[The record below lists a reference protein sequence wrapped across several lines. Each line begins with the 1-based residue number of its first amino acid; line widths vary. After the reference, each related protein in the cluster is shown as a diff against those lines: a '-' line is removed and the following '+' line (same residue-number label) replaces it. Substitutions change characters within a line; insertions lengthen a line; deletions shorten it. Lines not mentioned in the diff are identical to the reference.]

1 MEGTLNKVNTGNG
14 EKTPGQCF
22 LISSG
27 REKEPL
33 LKGTYSHDTNG
44 RQITTRFILRQFDA
58 IK

>member
-33 LKGTYSHDTNG
+33 LKGTYSYDTNG
-44 RQITTRFILRQFDA
+44 RQITTLFYF
-58 IK
+58 KTV